1 MARITSRAI
10 AWIGDP
16 VSAQGPRRPASMTS
30 EWTPSTT
37 ARPCTRLAANCG
49 DPVDDRV
56 QCHLC
61 GQWHRKLGPHLR
73 RHGLTADEYR
83 REIGLRPRH
92 PLQTPSLSERQAA
105 VARALVAQHPG
116 VRAAF
121 AASVERARSG
131 ELPAT
136 GTAVMSRELGR
147 AELANLRSRQGRAM
161 GKRRAEAFRA
171 RRERRARELGYADV
185 AAYLEQRYVVDG
197 AHVETLAGELGAAL
211 SAVVA
216 EMDLAGIPRGPR
228 GERTARAHAARRK
241 ARPM

>member
-1 MARITSRAI
+1 VDTLDNGTALHA
-10 AWIGDP
+10 
-16 VSAQGPRRPASMTS
+16 PRGELRY
-30 EWTPSTT
+30 
-37 ARPCTRLAANCG
+37 

-83 REIGLRPRH
+83 REMGLRPRH

-105 VARALVAQHPG
+105 VARALVAAQHPG

-121 AASVERARSG
+121 AAGIERARSG

-136 GTAVMSRELGR
+136 GTVVMSRELGR
-147 AELANLRSRQGRAM
+147 AELANLRSSQGRAM

-185 AAYLEQRYVVDG
+185 AACLEQRYVVDG
-197 AHVETLAGELGAAL
+197 ALVETLAGELGAAL

-216 EMDLAGIPRGPR
+216 EMDQAGIPRRPR
-228 GERTARAHAARRK
+228 GERTARTCG
-241 ARPM
+241 